1 MILRVGVGAAN
12 IMDGGT
18 ENKSENKRR
27 IGAYFASAI
36 FYQML
41 LLLHRGAMVYLF
53 LMNPAI

>member
-1 MILRVGVGAAN
+1 
-12 IMDGGT
+12 MDGGT